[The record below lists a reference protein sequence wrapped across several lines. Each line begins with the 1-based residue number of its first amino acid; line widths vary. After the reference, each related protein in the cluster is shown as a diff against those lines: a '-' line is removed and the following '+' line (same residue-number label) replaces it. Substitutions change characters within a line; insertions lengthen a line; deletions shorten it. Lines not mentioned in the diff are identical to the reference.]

1 MIFDRLSKKH
11 QTKSC
16 CREEIID
23 VNNDTPKVILVG
35 SPNVG
40 KSVIFN
46 SLTGSYATVSN
57 YPGTTVTLSKAN
69 ISLNGKQVEIID
81 SPGVYSLFT
90 ITEEEMVTRNLIFKA
105 NPRVLVHVID
115 AKNLERM
122 LPLTLQ
128 LLETGFPMILVL
140 NLIDEA
146 EKLGLT
152 VDIRK
157 LTSIFGIPVIT
168 AVAVKNIGIKE
179 LSDNISSLIDNPKI
193 SKFKFDYGLALE
205 KKISEK
211 GIGIGR
217 AKRLLELQSDSSE
230 TGQQP
235 LIYQIA
241 VIRQRWATETAQ
253 QVLSKNENGRKSFSH
268 VLSGIFTSPITGFP
282 ILLLFLY
289 FGLYKLIGQFVAG
302 NVVNF
307 IENNIFGTIINPFFR
322 TIIPKIIPFPVFQ
335 DLFVG
340 NYGILTTGVRY
351 AIAIILPIVS
361 SFFFLFA
368 ILEDSGYLPRMAMLI
383 DKIFKR
389 IGLSGR
395 AVIPLILG
403 LGCSSMATMV
413 TRTLPTKRE
422 RVIATLM
429 LALAIPCSAQLGVL
443 MALLTGQSG
452 AMLVWTITILI
463 IFLTVGFLGAQILPG
478 DKPLF
483 YMEIPP
489 LRIPSLGNIWHKT
502 SSRVSWYFL
511 EVFPL
516 FIIASF
522 FLWLG
527 NITGV
532 LNMLVNIMNVPVSMI
547 GLPKETGVAYIFGFF
562 RRDYGAAGLYDIYK
576 SGLMN
581 VNQLTIAVVTMTLFP
596 ACIAQAL
603 MMAKER
609 GRLTGTAIFAV
620 CISIAFIAGLLLKN
634 IFNIFSI
641 TL

>member
-620 CISIAFIAGLLLKN
+620 CISIAFVAGLILKN